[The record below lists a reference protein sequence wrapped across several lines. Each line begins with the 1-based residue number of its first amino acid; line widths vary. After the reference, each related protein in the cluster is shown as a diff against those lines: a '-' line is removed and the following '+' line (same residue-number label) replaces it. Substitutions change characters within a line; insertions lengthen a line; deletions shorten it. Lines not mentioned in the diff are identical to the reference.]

1 MLSIKSYTANYRFRC
16 LIIKNSFNE
25 IQTFVLKT
33 KTLICYKRGEVLV
46 KAMDVNLS
54 DIRQCIIFSAK
65 SYVHRLITQETFLL
79 LKIERDPS
87 IESVRD
93 TKISTKL
100 RIAFFV
106 LYCTNQ
112 GVYKMLG

>member
-1 MLSIKSYTANYRFRC
+1 MLTYI
-16 LIIKNSFNE
+16 
-25 IQTFVLKT
+25 
-33 KTLICYKRGEVLV
+33 
-46 KAMDVNLS
+46 S

-65 SYVHRLITQETFLL
+65 SYVHRLITQETFLI

>member
-1 MLSIKSYTANYRFRC
+1 MLTYR
-16 LIIKNSFNE
+16 ISSFFQQNHTY
-25 IQTFVLKT
+25 IVL
-33 KTLICYKRGEVLV
+33 
-46 KAMDVNLS
+46 
-54 DIRQCIIFSAK
+54 
-65 SYVHRLITQETFLL
+65 HITQETFLI

-112 GVYKMLG
+112 GVHRVLG

>member
-1 MLSIKSYTANYRFRC
+1 M
-16 LIIKNSFNE
+16 
-25 IQTFVLKT
+25 
-33 KTLICYKRGEVLV
+33 
-46 KAMDVNLS
+46 
-54 DIRQCIIFSAK
+54 
-65 SYVHRLITQETFLL
+65 YVRRLITQETFLL

-112 GVYKMLG
+112 GF

>member
-1 MLSIKSYTANYRFRC
+1 MLTYQVSEN
-16 LIIKNSFNE
+16 
-25 IQTFVLKT
+25 VLFFQQDHMY
-33 KTLICYKRGEVLV
+33 IVL
-46 KAMDVNLS
+46 S
-54 DIRQCIIFSAK
+54 
-65 SYVHRLITQETFLL
+65 HRRLFLL

-112 GVYKMLG
+112 GVYRILG

>member
-1 MLSIKSYTANYRFRC
+1 MLTYQVSEN
-16 LIIKNSFNE
+16 
-25 IQTFVLKT
+25 VLFFQQDH
-33 KTLICYKRGEVLV
+33 IMYIVL
-46 KAMDVNLS
+46 S
-54 DIRQCIIFSAK
+54 
-65 SYVHRLITQETFLL
+65 HRRLFLL

-112 GVYKMLG
+112 GVYRMLG

>member
-1 MLSIKSYTANYRFRC
+1 MKYKLMY
-16 LIIKNSFNE
+16 
-25 IQTFVLKT
+25 LKP
-33 KTLICYKRGEVLV
+33 KLCQVLV
-46 KAMDVNLS
+46 KLWMLTYQIS
-54 DIRQCIIFSAK
+54 DNIIFSAK
-65 SYVHRLITQETFLL
+65 SYVHRLITQETVSLV
-79 LKIERDPS
+79 KIEMDPS

-112 GVYKMLG
+112 GVFRMLG

>member
-1 MLSIKSYTANYRFRC
+1 MYYFFSGKSNVR
-16 LIIKNSFNE
+16 
-25 IQTFVLKT
+25 
-33 KTLICYKRGEVLV
+33 
-46 KAMDVNLS
+46 
-54 DIRQCIIFSAK
+54 
-65 SYVHRLITQETFLL
+65 RLIRQETFSL

-112 GVYKMLG
+112 GLYRLLRLTLKTLKWYDVSSQRN

>member
-1 MLSIKSYTANYRFRC
+1 ML
-16 LIIKNSFNE
+16 L
-25 IQTFVLKT
+25 
-33 KTLICYKRGEVLV
+33 RGEVLV

-54 DIRQCIIFSAK
+54 DIIIFSAK
-65 SYVHRLITQETFLL
+65 SYVHRAITKETFLI

-112 GVYKMLG
+112 GVYRMLG

>member
-1 MLSIKSYTANYRFRC
+1 MYI
-16 LIIKNSFNE
+16 
-25 IQTFVLKT
+25 
-33 KTLICYKRGEVLV
+33 
-46 KAMDVNLS
+46 
-54 DIRQCIIFSAK
+54 
-65 SYVHRLITQETFLL
+65 HRLISQETFLL
-79 LKIERDPS
+79 LKIEKDPY

-112 GVYKMLG
+112 GVFRMLG